1 MNASAMSSWGAI
13 AVSVL
18 ASLSFTAALIIA
30 YMAKDQANLSLLIGA
45 VISNFSTAVS
55 FWLGS
60 SAGSQRKDEILA
72 QKGQS

>member
-1 MNASAMSSWGAI
+1 MSSSNVSSWGAI
-13 AVSVL
+13 AVSLL
-18 ASLSFTAALIIA
+18 ASFSFTAALIIA

-60 SAGSQRKDEILA
+60 SAGSQRKDEMLA
-72 QKGQS
+72 QKGS